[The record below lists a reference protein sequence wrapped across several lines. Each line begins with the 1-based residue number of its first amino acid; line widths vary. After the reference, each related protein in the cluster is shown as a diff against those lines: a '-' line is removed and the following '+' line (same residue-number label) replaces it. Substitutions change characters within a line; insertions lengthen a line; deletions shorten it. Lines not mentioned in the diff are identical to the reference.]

1 MSPFRSH
8 VLICAGAGC
17 VASGSMEVSSAF
29 SKALTKHGLND
40 EIQIVHTGCLGPC
53 AIGPV
58 VVIYPD
64 AISIRE

>member
-1 MSPFRSH
+1 
-8 VLICAGAGC
+8 
-17 VASGSMEVSSAF
+17 MEVSSAF